1 MLESKILMGRCFV
14 PVKKLLLLADIHS
27 NPYALNA
34 ILDKVQE
41 EVGKPDYILAMGD
54 YVGYSCYPNEV
65 LEIAKQK
72 FDVMIMGNHDLAAAI
87 GNADGFNRDAK
98 IAAEWTSQQLTDENR
113 TFLSI
118 LEQQHHF
125 HIFNTWNIFVIHG
138 HPVDPING
146 YLRPDIPDEK
156 KEEYL
161 QMIPQSRFMFTGHTH
176 IPMIYK
182 GHGIAGE
189 TVIINPGSVGQPR
202 DRDPRASA
210 CVLYVS
216 EDPNYLELKWI
227 RAEYNIT
234 DLARDMRS
242 MKLPHRLAE
251 RLFFGE

>member
-1 MLESKILMGRCFV
+1 M
-14 PVKKLLLLADIHS
+14 PVKKILLMADIHS
-27 NPYALNA
+27 NIFALNS
-34 ILDKVQE
+34 IFDKVQE
-41 EVGKPDYILAMGD
+41 EVGKIDYVFGLGD

-65 LEIAKQK
+65 LDITKKK
-72 FDVMIMGNHDLAAAI
+72 FDVMIMGNHDLAAAL

-98 IAAEWTSQQLTDENR
+98 AAALWNSDKLTEENK

-125 HIFNTWNIFVIHG
+125 HVFSEWSIFVIHG

-156 KEEYL
+156 KDEYL
-161 QMIPQSRFMFTGHTH
+161 KMIPQSRFMFTGHTH

-182 GHGIAGE
+182 GSGIAGD
-189 TVIINPGSVGQPR
+189 TIIINPGSVGQPR

-210 CVLYVS
+210 CVLFTS
-216 EDPNYLELKWI
+216 EDPNYLEVKWI

-234 DLARDMRS
+234 DLAREMRS
-242 MKLPHRLAE
+242 LNLPHRLAE

>member
-1 MLESKILMGRCFV
+1 M
-14 PVKKLLLLADIHS
+14 ADIHS
-27 NPYALNA
+27 NTLALNA
-34 ILDKVQE
+34 ILDQVQE
-41 EVGKPDYILAMGD
+41 EVGKVDYIFGLGD

-65 LEIAKQK
+65 LDICKK
-72 FDVMIMGNHDLAAAI
+72 KMDVMIMGNHDLAGAL

-98 IAAEWTSQQLTDENR
+98 AAALWNSEELSDENK

-125 HIFNTWNIFVIHG
+125 HIFNSWSVFVIHG

-156 KEEYL
+156 KDEYL
-161 QMIPQSRFMFTGHTH
+161 QMIPQSRFMFNGHTH

-182 GHGIAGE
+182 GRGIAGD
-189 TVIINPGSVGQPR
+189 TIIVNPGSVGQPR

-216 EDPNYLELKWI
+216 EDTEYLEVKWI
-227 RAEYNIT
+227 RAEYDIT
-234 DLARDMRS
+234 SLAREMREK
-242 MKLPHRLAE
+242 KLPHRLAE

>member
-1 MLESKILMGRCFV
+1 M

-27 NPYALNA
+27 NTLALNA
-34 ILDKVQE
+34 IFDKVQE
-41 EVGKPDYILAMGD
+41 EVGKIDYIFGLGD

-65 LEIAKQK
+65 IDIVKK
-72 FDVMIMGNHDLAAAI
+72 RFDVVIMGNHDLAGAL

-98 IAAEWTSQQLTDENR
+98 TAALWNSEQLTEENR

-125 HIFNTWNIFVIHG
+125 HIFPEWSLFVIHG
-138 HPVDPING
+138 TPVDPING
-146 YLRPDIPDEK
+146 YLRPDIPDQK
-156 KEEYL
+156 KDEYL
-161 QMIPQSRFMFTGHTH
+161 QMIPQSRFMFNGHTH

-182 GHGIAGE
+182 GKGTAGD
-189 TVIINPGSVGQPR
+189 TIIVNPGSVGQPR

-216 EDPNYLELKWI
+216 EDPNYLEVKWI

-234 DLARDMRS
+234 DLAREMREQ
-242 MKLPHRLAE
+242 KLPHRLAE